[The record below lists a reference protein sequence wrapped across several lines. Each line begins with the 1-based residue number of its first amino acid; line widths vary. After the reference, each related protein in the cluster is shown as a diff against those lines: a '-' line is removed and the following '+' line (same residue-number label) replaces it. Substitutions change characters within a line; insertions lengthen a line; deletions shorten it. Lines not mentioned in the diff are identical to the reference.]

1 MHSSLNKPSGFLSF
15 RKHAS
20 SPKYATY
27 KTKWL
32 HQLLSLNKAPSLP
45 EAAQPQF
52 PGESFEYSD
61 LNTNKARQ
69 QSTLMVPEKHLK
81 SSDYDQR
88 KQLH

>member
-1 MHSSLNKPSGFLSF
+1 MRSSLSESSDFLSF

-20 SPKYATY
+20 SPKYAIY

-32 HQLLSLNKAPSLP
+32 HQLLSLNKAHSLP

-52 PGESFEYSD
+52 PGESFEYSV
-61 LNTNKARQ
+61 LNTNKAGQ
-69 QSTLMVPEKHLK
+69 QSTLMGPEKHLK